1 MVNTGWANMSSKPG
15 SIRAVVLA
23 GGKGTRLAPYTRL
36 FPKPLM
42 PIGDYP
48 ILEIMLRQMKRAGIR
63 HVTLTVGYLGNM
75 LRLFFQDG
83 TRLGMQIEYVDEN
96 KPLGTS
102 GPLANV
108 AGLEDTFL
116 VTNGDVLTD
125 LDLNDLISFHQE
137 QRAIATI
144 ATHKR
149 KVNINLGVVDLD
161 KQNTVVDYLE
171 KPSIDYLV
179 SMGVYVFEPRVLQY
193 IPKDEYLDFPDLV
206 KKLVAAGEKVSGYVF
221 KGYWEDLGNADDYAR
236 ATSDFEKDR
245 SRFLPE

>member
-1 MVNTGWANMSSKPG
+1 MSSKQG
-15 SIRAVVLA
+15 SIRAIVLA
-23 GGKGTRLAPYTRL
+23 GGKGTRLAPYTRI

-42 PIGDYP
+42 PIGDLP

-63 HVTLTVGYLGNM
+63 QVTLTVGYLGNM
-75 LRLFFQDG
+75 MRLFFQDG
-83 TRLGMQIEYVDEN
+83 ARLGMQIEYVDEV

-108 AGLEDTFL
+108 EGLENTFL

-125 LDLNDLISFHQE
+125 LDLNDLINYHQE
-137 QRAIATI
+137 QGAIATI

-149 KVNINLGVVDLD
+149 KVNINLGVVELD

-206 KKLVAAGEKVSGYVF
+206 KILIAAGEKVSGYVF
-221 KGYWEDLGNADDYAR
+221 KGYWEDLGNQDDYAR
-236 ATSDFEKDR
+236 ATADFEKDR

>member
-1 MVNTGWANMSSKPG
+1 MSSKPG

-161 KQNTVVDYLE
+161 KQNAVVDYLE

>member
-1 MVNTGWANMSSKPG
+1 MSSKPG

-48 ILEIMLRQMKRAGIR
+48 LLEIMLRQMKRAGIR

-161 KQNTVVDYLE
+161 KQNAVVDYLE

>member
-1 MVNTGWANMSSKPG
+1 MSSNENR
-15 SIRAVVLA
+15 IRAVVLA
-23 GGKGTRLAPYTRL
+23 GGKGARLAPYTRL

-42 PIGDYP
+42 PIGDMP

-63 HVTLTVGYLGNM
+63 HVTLTVGYLGKM
-75 LRLFFQDG
+75 MHLFFQDG
-83 TRLGMQIEYVDEN
+83 ASLGMQIDYTEESH
-96 KPLGTS
+96 PLGTS

-108 AGLEDTFL
+108 EGLDDTFL

-125 LDLNDLISFHQE
+125 IDLAELIAYHRE
-137 QRAIATI
+137 QGAIATI

-149 KVNINLGVVDLD
+149 KVNINLGVVELD
-161 KQNTVVDYLE
+161 KERTVVDYLE

-179 SMGVYVFEPRVLQY
+179 SMGLHVFEPRVLEY

-221 KGYWEDLGNADDYAR
+221 KGYWEDLGNPEDYAR
-236 ATSDFEKDR
+236 ATADFEKDR

>member
-1 MVNTGWANMSSKPG
+1 MSSKPG

-161 KQNTVVDYLE
+161 KQNTVLNYLE
-171 KPSIDYLV
+171 KPNIDYLV

-206 KKLVAAGEKVSGYVF
+206 KTLVAADEKVSGYVF